1 MYRMKEK
8 DKGVYHN
15 VRCSMSNKQ
24 HVEVHKVL
32 SDLNLDIFKS
42 KNQFII
48 DAIEYYIKALN
59 QEDLTNTAAMEH
71 IRAGQKEGKTDMESM
86 KKEII
91 SEVTL
96 AVQTSVI
103 SLLMTEI
110 AKIKAES
117 YRNNQSFEDDEED
130 DIEPESTVSKTVF
143 SVAKE
148 LAEMGV

>member
-1 MYRMKEK
+1 
-8 DKGVYHN
+8 
-15 VRCSMSNKQ
+15 
-24 HVEVHKVL
+24 
-32 SDLNLDIFKS
+32 
-42 KNQFII
+42 
-48 DAIEYYIKALN
+48 
-59 QEDLTNTAAMEH
+59 ME
-71 IRAGQKEGKTDMESM
+71 TM

-117 YRNNQSFEDDEED
+117 YRNNQSFEDDEGD